1 MSQATLQIC
10 YVCNDYV
17 NLDADRFCRKDFED
31 GKKFRHL
38 WHGAPGITRAVGGGG
53 GLKELFKDDWLMDL
67 IGDAG
72 GGEENLQALP
82 FLLQLF
88 TNPQQGHEFDPSS
101 YFQ

>member
-1 MSQATLQIC
+1 MGQILHYHHRRQTSADTL
-10 YVCNDYV
+10 
-17 NLDADRFCRKDFED
+17 LS
-31 GKKFRHL
+31 GKTF
-38 WHGAPGITRAVGGGG
+38 GVGGGG

-88 TNPQQGHEFDPSS
+88 TDQQQGQEFDPSS